1 MLLMG
6 YWFIIIP
13 PADPLKRTIVTEPR
27 GRGHHV
33 LGRVWLLVAKG
44 RSGVL
49 MSYVAKRRLFDN
61 VVVQAGRRGQVVGR
75 GQRATRDGRCGH
87 VLQLLALFARI
98 DEHRVGATLGHAA
111 SSASTTNSTTTKQPT
126 GQALP
131 RANRLTGP
139 YPYA

>member
-33 LGRVWLLVAKG
+33 LGWVWLLIAKG

-61 VVVQAGRRGQVVGR
+61 VVV
-75 GQRATRDGRCGH
+75 
-87 VLQLLALFARI
+87 
-98 DEHRVGATLGHAA
+98 
-111 SSASTTNSTTTKQPT
+111 
-126 GQALP
+126 
-131 RANRLTGP
+131 
-139 YPYA
+139 